1 MSNVSNEVKENKMGT
16 APVHGLLIKMALPMM
31 ISMFV
36 QSLYNVIDSI
46 FVSRI
51 GEDAL
56 SAVSMT
62 FPIQMLMIST
72 ALGTAIGMSALL
84 SRFLGAKDFE
94 RVNSVAQNGLF
105 LAFVSYIVF
114 FIISFGAERFM
125 AFQIDDRNIIELGSS
140 YLTIVTRFSL
150 FVFVQIM
157 FERFL
162 QGTGKTLYILFTQA
176 TGAITNIIL
185 DPILIFGLLG
195 APRLGVRGAAYAT
208 VLGQFVGVIVGFFL
222 NYYKNK
228 DVNFRKRGFRPDIS
242 EIKEIYKIGVPTIV
256 MQSIGSVMIFC
267 INLILA
273 GFGSTAV
280 ATFGIYFKLQSF
292 VFMPVFGFN
301 NAIVPI
307 VAYNY
312 GARRPDRMRKVMEIS
327 MRYGI
332 GMMLAGSLL
341 FFIIPEVLLGMFK
354 PSEQMLNIGV
364 PMLRIIAIN
373 FPFAGYAITR
383 AGIFQALG
391 KSIYSMYMSIARQ
404 LLVIVPV
411 AYLLSFIGDVTAIWW
426 AFPISEVVGFTM
438 SILFTRKIKREI
450 ISPMENQDII
460 KITG

>member
-1 MSNVSNEVKENKMGT
+1 MSNTPSEIKENKMGT

-31 ISMFV
+31 VSMFV
-36 QSLYNVIDSI
+36 QSLYNVVDSI
-46 FVSRI
+46 FVARI

-56 SAVSMT
+56 SAISMT

-94 RVNSVAQNGLF
+94 RVNRVAQNGLF
-105 LAFVSYIVF
+105 LAFISYIVF
-114 FIISFGAERFM
+114 FLMSFGAHRFM
-125 AFQIDDRNIIELGSS
+125 AFQIDDHNIIELGSS
-140 YLTIVTRFSL
+140 YLTIVMRLSL
-150 FVFVQIM
+150 FVFIQIM

-162 QGTGKTLYILFTQA
+162 QGTGKTIYILFTQA
-176 TGAITNIIL
+176 SGAITNIIL

-208 VLGQFVGVIVGFFL
+208 VIGQFVGVIIGFLL

-228 DVNFRKRGFRPDIS
+228 DVNFRKRGFRPDIY

-280 ATFGIYFKLQSF
+280 ATFGVYFKLQSF

-312 GARRPDRMRKVMEIS
+312 GAHRPDRMRKVMEIS

-332 GMMLAGSLL
+332 GMMLTGALM
-341 FFIIPEVLLGMFK
+341 FFIIPEVLLSMFK
-354 PSEQMLNIGV
+354 PSEEMLRIGV

-383 AGIFQALG
+383 SGIFQALG
-391 KSIYSMYMSIARQ
+391 KSIYSMYISIARQ
-404 LLVIVPV
+404 ILVIVPV
-411 AYLLSFIGDVTAIWW
+411 AYLLSFIGEVTAIWW
-426 AFPISEVVGFTM
+426 AFPISEMVGFTM
-438 SILFTRKIKREI
+438 SILFTMKIKREL
-450 ISPMENQDII
+450 ISPMEN
-460 KITG
+460 K